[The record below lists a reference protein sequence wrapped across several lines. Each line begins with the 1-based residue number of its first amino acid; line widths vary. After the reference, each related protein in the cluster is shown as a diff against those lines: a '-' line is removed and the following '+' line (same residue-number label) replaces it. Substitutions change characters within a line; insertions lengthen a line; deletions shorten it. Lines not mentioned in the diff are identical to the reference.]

1 MFAPDLGVP
10 EDPATGSATA
20 GFAHVIDEFD
30 ELPDG
35 SHKRAIEQGIEMGR
49 PSAIALTMTI
59 ARGKLETVRIG
70 GHAIRVAEG
79 PLKI

>member
-1 MFAPDLGVP
+1 
-10 EDPATGSATA
+10 
-20 GFAHVIDEFD
+20 
-30 ELPDG
+30 
-35 SHKRAIEQGIEMGR
+35 MGR

-79 PLKI
+79 MLKI